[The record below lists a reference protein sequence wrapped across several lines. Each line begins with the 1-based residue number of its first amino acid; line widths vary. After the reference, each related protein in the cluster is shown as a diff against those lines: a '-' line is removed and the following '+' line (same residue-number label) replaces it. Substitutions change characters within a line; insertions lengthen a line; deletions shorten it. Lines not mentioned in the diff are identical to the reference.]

1 MNFQNFI
8 RHIAA
13 LMLLTLL
20 TSCSGE
26 PSSDNSSSDNTQA
39 ANTGK
44 PVEVIEWNMVTTWP
58 PGFQGLGTGAEHLA
72 ELIGELSN
80 GRLQVK
86 VYGANELV
94 PALQVF
100 DAVSS
105 GSVEMGHG
113 ASYYWKGKLPAASFF
128 SSVPFGLNAQ
138 EMNGWLLKGGG
149 LELWQELYAPFDLIP
164 MPAGNTD
171 VQMAGWF
178 NKEIS
183 SIDDLKGL
191 KMRIPG
197 LGGEVLKRAG
207 GNPELIAG
215 GEIFSALEM
224 GRIDAAEF
232 VGPYNDLAFGFYK
245 AAKYYYYP
253 GWQEPGTTLEAI
265 INKQAFTKLP
275 KDLQQIVKAACL
287 IANADMLAEYTEKN
301 SLALKV
307 LVEKHGVQVKK
318 LPDEVLQHLRQIS
331 EKLVAEQGQSN
342 ELAQRIFQSYL
353 AFKNKADGWKSIS
366 QSL

>member
-1 MNFQNFI
+1 MKI
-8 RHIAA
+8 TKLMSAA
-13 LMLLTLL
+13 ILITLL
-20 TSCSGE
+20 CSCSQNNQETGE
-26 PSSDNSSSDNTQA
+26 QLPAGSSQ
-39 ANTGK
+39 K
-44 PVEVIEWNMVTTWP
+44 KIEVIKWNMVTTWP

-72 ELIGELSN
+72 ELIGQLSG
-80 GRLQVK
+80 GRIEVK

-113 ASYYWKGKLPAASFF
+113 VSYYWKGKLPAASFF
-128 SSVPFGLNAQ
+128 GSVPFGLNGQ

-171 VQMAGWF
+171 MQMAGWF
-178 NKEIS
+178 NKEIN
-183 SIDDLKGL
+183 SIEDLKGL

-215 GEIFSALEM
+215 GEIFSALES

-265 INKQAFTKLP
+265 INKQAFAKLP
-275 KDLQQIVKAACL
+275 EDLQHIVKAACL
-287 IANADMLAEYTEKN
+287 IANADMLAEYSEKN
-301 SLALKV
+301 GQALKI
-307 LVEKHGVQVKK
+307 LVDEHNVQVKQ
-318 LPDEVLQHLRQIS
+318 LPQDVLDYLASIS
-331 EKLVAEQGQSN
+331 EKLVEEQAQTD
-342 ELAQRIFQSYL
+342 ELSQRIYASYID
-353 AFKNKADGWKSIS
+353 FKRKATQWKKINN
-366 QSL
+366 SL

>member
-1 MNFQNFI
+1 MKRRDFVT
-8 RHIAA
+8 AA
-13 LMLLTLL
+13 GAATLL
-20 TSCSGE
+20 AGCGEKQCDTDVSGAVA
-26 PSSDNSSSDNTQA
+26 NSA
-39 ANTGK
+39 
-44 PVEVIEWNMVTTWP
+44 EVINWTMVTTWP
-58 PGFQGLGTGAEHLA
+58 PGFQGLGTGAEYLA
-72 ELIGELSN
+72 EQINRLSN
-80 GRLQVK
+80 GRIKVK

-138 EMNGWLLKGGG
+138 EMNSWLLHGGA
-149 LELWQELYAPFDLIP
+149 LELWQELYSPYNIVP

-171 VQMAGWF
+171 IQMAGWF
-178 NKEIS
+178 NKEIKS
-183 SIDDLKGL
+183 MADIQGL

-207 GNPELIAG
+207 GTPELIAG
-215 GEIFSALEM
+215 GEIFNALER

-245 AAKYYYYP
+245 AAKFYYYP
-253 GWQEPGTTLEAI
+253 GWQEPGTTLEAL
-265 INKQAFTKLP
+265 INQQALDALP
-275 KDLQQIVKAACL
+275 SDLQQIVKSACL
-287 IANADMLAEYTEKN
+287 VANADMLAEFTRKN
-301 SLALKV
+301 SEALKT
-307 LVEKHGVQVKK
+307 LVEEHAVTVKR
-318 LPDEVLQHLRQIS
+318 LPQDVLDAFQEIS
-331 EKLVAEQGQSN
+331 EKVVAEQGQGNPLS
-342 ELAQRIFQSYL
+342 QKIYQSYK
-353 AFKNKADGWKSIS
+353 AFKSQSLSWREIS

>member
-1 MNFQNFI
+1 MKRRNFI
-8 RHIAA
+8 TAA
-13 LMLLTLL
+13 AAASVLSACGQKTEDQDCVAG
-20 TSCSGE
+20 SA
-26 PSSDNSSSDNTQA
+26 QA
-39 ANTGK
+39 QKQET
-44 PVEVIEWNMVTTWP
+44 IQWNMVTTWP

-72 ELIGELSN
+72 ELIGKLSN
-80 GRLQVK
+80 GRLKVK

-113 ASYYWKGKLPAASFF
+113 TAYYWKGKLPAASFF
-128 SSVPFGLNAQ
+128 ASVPFGLNAQ
-138 EMNGWLLKGGG
+138 EMNGWLLKAGG
-149 LELWQELYAPFDLIP
+149 LELWQELYAPFDLLP

-171 VQMAGWF
+171 LQMAGWF
-178 NKEIS
+178 NKEIKGV
-183 SIDDLKGL
+183 DDLKGL

-245 AAKYYYYP
+245 AAKFYYYP
-253 GWQEPGTTLEAI
+253 GWHEPGTAIEAL
-265 INKQAFTKLP
+265 INQTAFNALP
-275 KDLQQIVKAACL
+275 QDLQAIVKSACL
-287 IANADMLAEYTEKN
+287 IANVDMLAEYSEKN
-301 SLALKV
+301 SQALKI
-307 LVEKHGVQVKK
+307 LVEEHGVKVKR
-318 LPDEVLQHLRQIS
+318 LPQDVLDHLQQIA
-331 EKLVAEQGQSN
+331 EKVVAEQGEVN
-342 ELAQRIFQSYL
+342 ELSKRIYDSYIE
-353 AFKNKADGWKSIS
+353 FKSKSNDWKAIS

>member
-1 MNFQNFI
+1 MKRRNFI
-8 RHIAA
+8 AA
-13 LMLLTLL
+13 AGTASLLGACGQKQDC
-20 TSCSGE
+20 TS
-26 PSSDNSSSDNTQA
+26 A
-39 ANTGK
+39 AGHSETSQETIK
-44 PVEVIEWNMVTTWP
+44 WNMVTTWP

-72 ELIGELSN
+72 EVIGQLSH
-80 GRLQVK
+80 GRLKVK

-113 ASYYWKGKLPAASFF
+113 AAYYWKGKLPAASFF

-149 LELWQELYAPFDLIP
+149 LELWQELYAPYDLIP

-178 NKEIS
+178 NKEIN

-215 GEIFSALEM
+215 GEIFSALDM

-265 INKQAFTKLP
+265 INKQALLALP
-275 KDLQQIVKAACL
+275 EDLQAIVKAACL

-301 SLALKV
+301 SRALKI
-307 LVEKHGVQVKK
+307 LVEEHGVQLKR
-318 LPDEVLQHLRQIS
+318 LPQVVLDHLEVIS
-331 EKLVAEQGQSN
+331 EKLVAEQGQVN
-342 ELAQRIFQSYL
+342 ELSERIYASYL
-353 AFKNKADGWKSIS
+353 DFKNRAKDWQEIGRV
-366 QSL
+366 

>member
-1 MNFQNFI
+1 MKRRNFV
-8 RHIAA
+8 AA
-13 LMLLTLL
+13 AGAATLL
-20 TSCSGE
+20 SACGQKQ
-26 PSSDNSSSDNTQA
+26 DCNSASTEQK
-39 ANTGK
+39 TTT
-44 PVEVIEWNMVTTWP
+44 EVIKWNMVTTWP

-72 ELIGELSN
+72 ELIGKLSN
-80 GRLQVK
+80 GRLEVK

-113 ASYYWKGKLPAASFF
+113 AAYYWKGKMPAASFF

-164 MPAGNTD
+164 MPGGNTD

-178 NKEIS
+178 NKEINS
-183 SIDDLKGL
+183 VADLKGL

-265 INKQAFTKLP
+265 INKQAFSQLP
-275 KDLQQIVKAACL
+275 ADLQDIVKAACL

-301 SLALKV
+301 SQALNI
-307 LVEKHGVQVKK
+307 LVEQHGVQVKK
-318 LPDEVLQHLRQIS
+318 LPEEVLKYLEAIS
-331 EKLVAEQGQSN
+331 KELVAEQGQVN
-342 ELAQRIFQSYL
+342 ELSKRIYESYL
-353 AFKNKADGWKSIS
+353 AFKNKADGWKEIS
-366 QSL
+366 QSI

>member
-1 MNFQNFI
+1 MKRRNFI
-8 RHIAA
+8 AA
-13 LMLLTLL
+13 AAAASVLTACGEKASEQNCSNE
-20 TSCSGE
+20 TSNK
-26 PSSDNSSSDNTQA
+26 SSEKAIQ
-39 ANTGK
+39 
-44 PVEVIEWNMVTTWP
+44 WNMVTTWP

-72 ELIGELSN
+72 ELIGQLSN
-80 GRLQVK
+80 GRLKVK
-86 VYGANELV
+86 VYGANELI

-113 ASYYWKGKLPAASFF
+113 AAYYWKGKLPAASFF
-128 SSVPFGLNAQ
+128 SSVPFGLSAQ

-149 LELWQELYAPFDLIP
+149 LELWQELYEPYDLIP
-164 MPAGNTD
+164 MPGGNTD

-178 NKEIS
+178 NKEIN
-183 SIDDLKGL
+183 SIEDLKGL

-265 INKQAFTKLP
+265 INKQAFVALP
-275 KDLQQIVKAACL
+275 EDLQQIVKAACL
-287 IANADMLAEYTEKN
+287 IANADMLAEFTDKN
-301 SLALKV
+301 SQALKI
-307 LVEKHGVQVKK
+307 LVEEHGVQVKR
-318 LPDEVLQHLRQIS
+318 LPQEVLDHLEAIS

-342 ELAQRIFQSYL
+342 EISKRIYLSYL
-353 AFKNKADGWKSIS
+353 DFKNKSSDWKMVGKAM
-366 QSL
+366 

>member
-1 MNFQNFI
+1 MQRRKF
-8 RHIAA
+8 IAA
-13 LMLLTLL
+13 AAAATVLGACGEKTQQQNCDNNSN
-20 TSCSGE
+20 TSQS
-26 PSSDNSSSDNTQA
+26 NQKTIQ
-39 ANTGK
+39 
-44 PVEVIEWNMVTTWP
+44 WNMVTTWP

-72 ELIGELSN
+72 SLINKLSN
-80 GRLQVK
+80 GRLKVK

-105 GSVEMGHG
+105 GSVQMGHG
-113 ASYYWKGKLPAASFF
+113 AAYYWKGKLPAASFF

-149 LELWQELYAPFDLIP
+149 LELWQELYAPYDLIP
-164 MPAGNTD
+164 MPCGNTD

-178 NKEIS
+178 NKEIN
-183 SIDDLKGL
+183 SIEDLKGL

-265 INKQAFTKLP
+265 MNKQALNALP
-275 KDLQQIVKAACL
+275 KDLQTIVKSACL

-301 SLALKV
+301 SQALQI
-307 LVEKHGVQVKK
+307 LVEQHGVQVKR
-318 LPDEVLQHLRQIS
+318 LPQEVLDHLEAIS
-331 EKLVAEQGQSN
+331 KQLVAEQGQVN
-342 ELAQRIFQSYL
+342 ELSKRIYTSYL
-353 AFKNKADGWKSIS
+353 DFKNRSIQWKEIS

>member
-1 MNFQNFI
+1 MKRRNFI
-8 RHIAA
+8 AA
-13 LMLLTLL
+13 AGAATLL
-20 TSCSGE
+20 GACGQKTDCGPAESGGE
-26 PSSDNSSSDNTQA
+26 IPQQTI
-39 ANTGK
+39 K
-44 PVEVIEWNMVTTWP
+44 WNMVTTWP
-58 PGFQGLGTGAEHLA
+58 PGFQGLGTGAEYLA
-72 ELIGELSN
+72 ELIGKLSN

-86 VYGANELV
+86 VYGAGELV
-94 PALQVF
+94 PPLQVF
-100 DAVSS
+100 DEVSS
-105 GSVEMGHG
+105 GSVQMGHG

-149 LELWQELYAPFDLIP
+149 LELWQELYAPYNLIP

-178 NKEIS
+178 NKEIN
-183 SIDDLKGL
+183 SIEDLKGL

-207 GNPELIAG
+207 GTPELIAG

-245 AAKYYYYP
+245 AAKFYYYP
-253 GWQEPGTTLEAI
+253 GWHEPGTTLEAM
-265 INKQAFTKLP
+265 INKEAFEALP
-275 KDLQQIVKAACL
+275 KDLQDIVITACL
-287 IANADMLAEYTEKN
+287 TANADMLAEFAEKN
-301 SLALKV
+301 TQALKI
-307 LVEKHGVQVKK
+307 LVEDHGVQVKK
-318 LPDEVLQHLRQIS
+318 LPQDVLDHLEKIS
-331 EKLVAEQGQSN
+331 VKLVEEQGQTN
-342 ELAQRIFQSYL
+342 ELSKRIYASYK
-353 AFKNKADGWKSIS
+353 AFKDKSTQWKKIS

>member
-1 MNFQNFI
+1 MRI
-8 RHIAA
+8 IKSIGAA
-13 LMLLTLL
+13 VLIILLS
-20 TSCSGE
+20 SCGQGAE
-26 PSSDNSSSDNTQA
+26 NTVNIDAPEKQI
-39 ANTGK
+39 
-44 PVEVIEWNMVTTWP
+44 EVIKWNMVTTWP

-72 ELIGELSN
+72 QLIGELSG
-80 GRLQVK
+80 GRLEVK

-113 ASYYWKGKLPAASFF
+113 AAYYWKGKLPAASFF
-128 SSVPFGLNAQ
+128 GSVPFGLNAQ

-149 LELWQELYAPFDLIP
+149 LELWQELYAPFDLLP
-164 MPAGNTD
+164 MPVGNTD
-171 VQMAGWF
+171 TQMAGWF
-178 NKEIS
+178 NKEINS
-183 SIDDLKGL
+183 VEDLKGL

-215 GEIFSALEM
+215 GEIFSALES

-253 GWQEPGTTLEAI
+253 GWHEPGTAIEAI
-265 INKQAFTKLP
+265 INKTAFAKLP

-287 IANADMLAEYTEKN
+287 IANADMLAEYSEKN
-301 SLALKV
+301 GQALKT
-307 LVEKHGVQVKK
+307 LVEQHNVQVKP
-318 LPDEVLQHLRQIS
+318 LPQEVLDYLAEIS
-331 EKLVAEQGQSN
+331 EKLVAEQGQTD
-342 ELAQRIFQSYL
+342 ELSQRIYASYKD
-353 AFKNKADGWKSIS
+353 FKTKANQWKKIS
-366 QSL
+366 NSL